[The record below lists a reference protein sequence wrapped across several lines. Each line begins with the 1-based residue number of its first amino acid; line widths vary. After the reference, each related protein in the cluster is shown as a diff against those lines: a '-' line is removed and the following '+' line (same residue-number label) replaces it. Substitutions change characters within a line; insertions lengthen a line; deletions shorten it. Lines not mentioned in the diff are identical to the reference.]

1 MWMLVLML
9 CGFQEHEEF
18 VMDIR
23 GYEYLSGY
31 KPIAGSR
38 RILILNDIP
47 NGAMNRINSKNTVVI
62 SVDDLGMVIPIGLT
76 IKVTGTKRALD
87 LGSGITVEGVWVNRR
102 EQIKIVGLAK
112 ELIPPLTAQEKSKF
126 GAATEADFLRGEV
139 KEPPAPPRKK
149 QEQELDFR
157 EANNE
162 RY

>member
-1 MWMLVLML
+1 MWMLVMLL
-9 CGFQEHEEF
+9 CGFQEQEEF

-76 IKVTGTKRALD
+76 IKVTGTKRTLD

-149 QEQELDFR
+149 TGTGIGFPGGQQ
-157 EANNE
+157 
-162 RY
+162 